1 MRLRRKPRIRVVF
14 LFVLLFKIATFVF
27 AQAIVVLPERR
38 IAAAVVISALSN
50 ASRCQILPIVKWSQ
64 IDDLDPSVAI
74 VAGVIPVVM
83 VVVVVV
89 VRIVMMAVVL
99 VLFLREVP
107 NLRVHT
113 LPRDLPVMVHRAQ
126 STVI

>member
-14 LFVLLFKIATFVF
+14 LVVLLFKIVTFVL

-38 IAAAVVISALSN
+38 IAATVVISALSN

-107 NLRVHT
+107 NLHVHA
-113 LPRDLPVMVHRAQ
+113 LPRDLPVMVHRA
-126 STVI
+126 

>member
-1 MRLRRKPRIRVVF
+1 MRLCRKPRIRVVF
-14 LFVLLFKIATFVF
+14 LVELLFKIATFVL

-50 ASRCQILPIVKWSQ
+50 ASRCQILPIVKWPQ

-113 LPRDLPVMVHRAQ
+113 LPRDLPVMVHRA
-126 STVI
+126 